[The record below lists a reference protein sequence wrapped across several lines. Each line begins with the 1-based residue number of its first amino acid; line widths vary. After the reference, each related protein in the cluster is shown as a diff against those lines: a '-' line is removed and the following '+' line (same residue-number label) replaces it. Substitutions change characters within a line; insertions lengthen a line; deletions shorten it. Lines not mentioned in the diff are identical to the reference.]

1 MTAIY
6 TDSYFVISRKN
17 TGCRKGSSRWGR
29 RPAGSPA
36 SVFSYTG
43 RLREREIQKI
53 CLHYPYKYYI
63 IIVVS
68 GNIVGH

>member
-43 RLREREIQKI
+43 FVVYGREKFRKSACITHI
-53 CLHYPYKYYI
+53 NI
-63 IIVVS
+63 I
-68 GNIVGH
+68 